1 MPGPGLTAN
10 LMTPVLD
17 EKGPQNDIADYLTQK
32 EEREEGR
39 EGGGETCTANF
50 GRSAL
55 GCIDAESRN

>member
-32 EEREEGR
+32 EEREEGS
-39 EGGGETCTANF
+39 EGGGET
-50 GRSAL
+50 
-55 GCIDAESRN
+55 